1 MIARRFTH
9 ARRCR
14 AKAGDILRRGDT
26 RLHLSL
32 AIILCVTFIFGIVYL
47 ANCAFCVIPWAE
59 IRAESIILYFLYDVA
74 VGLFQVLVVTFFG
87 LPLIF
92 GTAMV
97 LIGSALDEP
106 QPLSVI
112 LCAFERPRA
121 YFRALG
127 IMLRLIIL
135 PVLLF
140 GLSLLMI
147 LATRLVSDVLIV
159 SALLFTAALFL
170 LCVLLYGANDA
181 VLWQAFL
188 HPERRVRH
196 LFRASHAIT
205 RARRLSQLRFRLSYI
220 GWGLLAIPTLGLS
233 LILHTIPHFTLAYT
247 LFLCEDSEKT
257 LDSV

>member
-1 MIARRFTH
+1 MLARRFTH

-32 AIILCVTFIFGIVYL
+32 ATILCVTLIFGIVYL
-47 ANCAFCVIPWAE
+47 ANCAFCIIPWAD
-59 IRAESIILYFLYDVA
+59 IRAESIILYFLYDIA

-97 LIGSALDEP
+97 FIGSALDEP
-106 QPLSVI
+106 RPLSVM
-112 LCAFERPRA
+112 LCAYSGPRA
-121 YFRALG
+121 YFRSLG

-135 PVLLF
+135 PVSLF
-140 GLSLLMI
+140 GISLLLV
-147 LATRLVSDVLIV
+147 LAARLVSDILIV
-159 SALLFTAALFL
+159 SSLFFLAALCL
-170 LCVLLYGANDA
+170 LGALLYGANDA

-188 HPERRVRH
+188 HPEQRVRH

-205 RARRLSQLRFRLSYI
+205 RGRRLSQLRFRLSYV

-233 LILHTIPHFTLAYT
+233 LILHTVPHFTLAYT
-247 LFLCEDSEKT
+247 LFLCEDSEKI